1 MRTRIITIME
11 LALTSPAAHGTAIF
25 DKVQK

>member
-1 MRTRIITIME
+1 MRTRIIAAMGLVLIF
-11 LALTSPAAHGTAIF
+11 PAALGTAIF

>member
-1 MRTRIITIME
+1 MRTRIIAAME
-11 LALTSPAAHGTAIF
+11 LVLISPAALGTAIF

>member
-1 MRTRIITIME
+1 MRTRIIAVME
-11 LALTSPAAHGTAIF
+11 LVLIARAALGTAIF